1 MLLPRD
7 GGWLRY
13 NYGKVKWGCWWWM
26 KSNEDVDWGV
36 IFSVASACVQHRRF
50 WTEAGEWYVYE
61 PSRAHTFHAF
71 IQECTSTHRRGRGT
85 WVKCLNSGLLTF
97 LTSSSAKVW
106 EDRSW
111 ETIHVVVPTC
121 SSVLYPRMQS
131 TLFVSFTRY
140 FSTVLSRVERV
151 TPRKMCLLLSSKI

>member
-36 IFSVASACVQHRRF
+36 IFSVASACVQHRHF

-61 PSRAHTFHAF
+61 PDSV
-71 IQECTSTHRRGRGT
+71 TSTHISRIH
-85 WVKCLNSGLLTF
+85 SGMHKHKQKKMRDLGKMFEQWATDF
-97 LTSSSAKVW
+97 LTRSSAQVW
-106 EDRSW
+106 EDWSW
-111 ETIHVVVPTC
+111 ETIHVVVSTPLDITWQHAPLFCAHTC
-121 SSVLYPRMQS
+121 SC
-131 TLFVSFTRY
+131 TLLVSFTRY
-140 FSTVLSRVERV
+140 FSTVLSHK
-151 TPRKMCLLLSSKI
+151 THQ